1 MHIEWRETMSFQEYG
16 LQEEL
21 LKALQLLSYTT
32 PTKIQELTIPEAMQ
46 KKDLWVQ
53 SQTGSGKTAAFG
65 LPICQTCDW
74 LVNHP
79 QVLVLVPTRELA
91 IQVAEEIKSLGR
103 FKRLH
108 VLPIFGRVSIEHQEL
123 ALKQKTHI
131 IVGTPGRVRDLIN
144 RGTLQFDELTTL
156 VIDEADEMFFI
167 GLRQQVEDILS
178 LLPTNRQTML
188 FSATLSDDI
197 RNLTKQYMKEPVE
210 ISIDQETITAKEIT
224 QYACEV
230 AQEEKMSVLLSLTQ
244 VHNPDSCIIFANT
257 QTMVDAIEHQLL
269 IHSYPAKKLHGGMQQ
284 KERLAVM
291 SQFKS
296 GAFRY
301 LIATDVA
308 ARGIDIDGIE
318 LIINYDISRG
328 RQNYVH
334 RIGRC
339 GRAGKQ
345 GVAIT
350 LYTNKE
356 ANAMNEII
364 AYTEATITQ
373 LNSTELEVSSQ
384 MKDIFQEKL
393 ATKPVLKEKKNKA
406 LNQSI
411 QKLCIRAGKKDKIRT
426 CEIVATICSIE
437 GVTAEDIG
445 VIQILPTVTQV
456 EILNNKGALVLS
468 NIRNKTIKGKVRK
481 VSHSHS

>member
-1 MHIEWRETMSFQEYG
+1 MI
-16 LQEEL
+16 
-21 LKALQLLSYTT
+21 
-32 PTKIQELTIPEAMQ
+32 
-46 KKDLWVQ
+46 
-53 SQTGSGKTAAFG
+53 
-65 LPICQTCDW
+65 
-74 LVNHP
+74 NHP
-79 QVLVLVPTRELA
+79 QALILVPTRELA

-103 FKRLH
+103 FKRLN

-131 IVGTPGRVRDLIN
+131 VVGTPGRVRDLIH
-144 RGTLQFDELTTL
+144 RGTLQFDALTTL

-197 RNLTKQYMKEPVE
+197 RNLTKQFMKEPIEIAVE
-210 ISIDQETITAKEIT
+210 QETVTAKEIT
-224 QYACEV
+224 QYAYEI
-230 AQEEKMSVLLSLTQ
+230 ESKDKMSVLLSLTQ

-257 QTMVDAIEHQLL
+257 QTMVDTIEQQLRK
-269 IHSYPAKKLHGGMQQ
+269 HSYPAKKLHGGMLQ
-284 KERLAVM
+284 KDRLSVM
-291 SQFKS
+291 NQFKS
-296 GAFRY
+296 GEFRY

-308 ARGIDIDGIE
+308 ARGIDIEGIE

-350 LYTNKE
+350 LYTSKE
-356 ANAMNEII
+356 SNAMQEII
-364 AYTEATITQ
+364 NYTEASISQ
-373 LNSTELEVSSQ
+373 LNTADLQVSSQ
-384 MKDIFQEKL
+384 IKEEFQEKM
-393 ATKPVLKEKKNKA
+393 AIQPVRKEKKTKA

-445 VIQILPTVTQV
+445 VIQILPTVTHV
-456 EILNNKGALVLS
+456 EILNDKGANVLS
-468 NIRNKTIKGKVRK
+468 NIRTKTIKGKVRK
-481 VSHSHS
+481 VF

>member
-32 PTKIQELTIPEAMQ
+32 PTSIQALTIPKALQ
-46 KKDLWVQ
+46 KMDLWVQ
-53 SQTGSGKTAAFG
+53 SQTGSGKTAAYA

-74 LVNHP
+74 FVNHP
-79 QVLVLVPTRELA
+79 QALVLVPTRELA
-91 IQVAEEIKSLGR
+91 IQVAEEIKNLGR
-103 FKRLH
+103 FKRLQ

-131 IVGTPGRVRDLIN
+131 VVGTPGRIRDLIQ
-144 RGTLQFDELTTL
+144 RKSLQFDQLTTL
-156 VIDEADEMFFI
+156 IIDEADEMFFI
-167 GLRQQVEDILS
+167 GLRQQVEDILT
-178 LLPTNRQTML
+178 LLPSNRQTML
-188 FSATLSDDI
+188 FSATLSEEI
-197 RNLTKQYMKEPVE
+197 RNLTKQYMKDPTELTIE
-210 ISIDQETITAKEIT
+210 QESITAKEIT
-224 QYACEV
+224 QYTYVINPEDKLSA
-230 AQEEKMSVLLSLTQ
+230 LLKLTQ

-257 QTMVDAIEHQLL
+257 QTTVDELERQLL
-269 IHSYPAKKLHGGMQQ
+269 KESYPVKKLHGGMQQ

-296 GAFRY
+296 GEFRY

-308 ARGIDIDGIE
+308 ARGIDIDGVE
-318 LIINYDISRG
+318 LILNYDISRG
-328 RQNYVH
+328 RHNYVH

-345 GVAIT
+345 GTAIT
-350 LYTNKE
+350 LYTEKE
-356 ANAMNEII
+356 STAMKEII
-364 AYTEATITQ
+364 SYTEANITQ
-373 LNSTELEVSSQ
+373 LDISQLEVTSQ
-384 MKDIFQEKL
+384 MKESFQEKL
-393 ATKPVLKEKKNKA
+393 AIKPVLKEKKNKA

-437 GVTAEDIG
+437 CVTAEDIG

-456 EILNNKGALVLS
+456 EILNNKGPLVLS
-468 NIRNKTIKGKVRK
+468 NIRTKTIKGKVRK
-481 VSHSHS
+481 VF